1 MLNGTRDPRRQA
13 EVASSDTS
21 SNAHAWRTISQTT
34 EYGRSQC
41 YTKCVADCLHKFLA
55 SKPKRP
61 SVEIMNE
68 EKELRTNGG
77 QLRVL
82 SIYRGHLFG
91 LIEPQDREALRLGL
105 IEQQEL
111 QEQDK
116 EALRVVI

>member
-1 MLNGTRDPRRQA
+1 
-13 EVASSDTS
+13 
-21 SNAHAWRTISQTT
+21 
-34 EYGRSQC
+34 
-41 YTKCVADCLHKFLA
+41 
-55 SKPKRP
+55 
-61 SVEIMNE
+61 MNE